1 VKLVEFGKKQF
12 QTLYCL
18 SPFVSISVDI
28 NGEVSLCGCHDWQPS
43 TIGNIFDHNLA
54 TLLSSDA
61 AQKIRA
67 SIGNGSYIYCNEQT
81 CGIINNRQLN
91 QRSSLPPDVV
101 PLIAHSDQWIPPREI
116 VLAGDLTCNLSCPS
130 CRQNVIRLEDQQRQQ
145 QKDLGRL
152 LAQNLFDQP
161 HDQPIN
167 LTVSTS
173 GEIFASAFLLDFV
186 SSIDITQF
194 PGLSLRLQTNG
205 LLAPRNWHR
214 LGSCVDRVSQITV
227 TFDAA
232 RADTYHRLR
241 RGGAWSDL
249 VGSLEFLQQKKQ
261 QTGMSLHTRMVVQQ
275 ANWPEIEEFYEFSC
289 KYQADRVEY
298 VRITD
303 WGTYGADFAMQDVFD
318 PRHPE
323 HAAAQAMLN
332 AVAKQSTVWLGGD
345 LHIAK

>member
-1 VKLVEFGKKQF
+1 MKLVEFGKKQF

-18 SPFVSISVDI
+18 SPFVSIAVDI
-28 NGEVSLCGCHDWQPS
+28 NGEVSLCGCSDWQPS

-67 SIGNGSYIYCNEQT
+67 SIGNGSYLYCNERT

-91 QRSSLPPDVV
+91 QRSTLPPDVV
-101 PLIAHSDQWIPPREI
+101 PLIARSDQWIPPREI

-130 CRQNVIRLEDQQRQQ
+130 CRNQIIRLEDQQRQRQ
-145 QKDLGRL
+145 QNLGQR

-161 HDQPIN
+161 HDQPVN

-186 SSIDITQF
+186 SSIDTTQF
-194 PGLSLRLQTNG
+194 PGLGLRLQTNG

-214 LGSCVDRVSQITV
+214 LGACADRVRQVTV

-232 RADTYHRLR
+232 RPNTYHRLR
-241 RGGAWSDL
+241 RGGAWQNL
-249 VGSLEFLQQKKQ
+249 VASLEFLQQQKQ
-261 QTGMSLHTRMVVQQ
+261 QSGMSFYTRMVVQQ
-275 ANWPEIEEFYEFSC
+275 ANWQEIEEFYDFSC

-298 VRITD
+298 VRIID
-303 WGTYGADFAMQDVFD
+303 LGTYGADFVNQDVFD
-318 PRHPE
+318 PQHPE
-323 HAAAQAMLN
+323 WAQAQTMLN
-332 AVAKQSTVWLGGD
+332 TVSKQPKVWFGGD
-345 LHIAK
+345 LQPDK

>member
-1 VKLVEFGKKQF
+1 VKLVEFDKKQF

-18 SPFVSISVDI
+18 SPFVSIAVDI
-28 NGEVSLCGCHDWQPS
+28 NGEVSLCGCDDWQPS
-43 TIGNIFDHNLA
+43 TIGNIFDHSLA
-54 TLLSSDA
+54 TLLSGDA

-67 SIGNGSYIYCNEQT
+67 SIGDGSYIYCNERT
-81 CGIINNRQLN
+81 CGIINNHQLN
-91 QRSSLPPDVV
+91 YKSSLPPDVL
-101 PLIAHSDQWIPPREI
+101 PLIEHSDQWIPPREI

-130 CRQNVIRLEDQQRQQ
+130 CRRNVIRLEDQQRQQ
-145 QKDLGRL
+145 QKDLGQK

-161 HDQPIN
+161 HNRPVN

-173 GEIFASAFLLDFV
+173 GEVFASSFLLNFV
-186 SSIDITQF
+186 SSIDTTQF
-194 PGLSLRLQTNG
+194 PGLGLLLQTNG

-214 LGSCVDRVSQITV
+214 LGSAADRVRQVTV

-232 RADTYHRLR
+232 RPDTYHRLR
-241 RGGAWSDL
+241 RGGTWHDL
-249 VGSLEFLQQKKQ
+249 VNSLEFLQQQKQ

-275 ANWPEIEEFYEFSC
+275 ANWQEIEEFYEFSC

-303 WGTYGADFAMQDVFD
+303 WGTYGSDFAMQDVFD

-332 AVAKQSTVWLGGD
+332 IVVKQPRVWLGGN
-345 LHIAK
+345 LHAIK